1 MTINP
6 KATLLTRKR
15 KATLESKYISK
26 KKYIKRGDQNGSRNE
41 NRRYE
46 NFEEEYKSCFIK
58 TDEDLIFGPLYKNRL
73 NFIKF
78 R

>member
-15 KATLESKYISK
+15 KATLESKYILK

-41 NRRYE
+41 KRRYE
-46 NFEEEYKSCFIK
+46 NFKEKYKS
-58 TDEDLIFGPLYKNRL
+58 DEDLILGPLYKNRL
-73 NFIKF
+73 NFI
-78 R
+78 

>member
-26 KKYIKRGDQNGSRNE
+26 KKYIKRGGQNGSRNE

-46 NFEEEYKSCFIK
+46 
-58 TDEDLIFGPLYKNRL
+58 
-73 NFIKF
+73 KF
-78 R
+78 QEKYNHVL